1 MNDEQIIELYLKA
14 YCDAIED
21 DTYIFDPLRI
31 NPHPGSSNSFA
42 IYFEDGV
49 FKGVKTSEDLDAAP
63 TILSNLKEV
72 QDYVRANYV

>member
-1 MNDEQIIELYLKA
+1 MKHKHIIELYLKA

-21 DTYIFDPLRI
+21 DTYIFS
-31 NPHPGSSNSFA
+31 PHMSGSNSFA